1 MVYAVVVEFKAQQF
15 FEEASASLQ
24 QRLDRCFDQ
33 LKINPTYHL
42 NIKVL
47 KGDFVGYYRY
57 RVGDYR
63 AVYYIS
69 EEPEPVVIVTLI
81 AHRSQVYE

>member
-1 MVYAVVVEFKAQQF
+1 MYAVIINSEAQGF

-33 LKINPTYHL
+33 LKINPSYHS
-42 NIKVL
+42 NIKAL
-47 KGDFVGYYRY
+47 KGNFAGYYRY

-63 AVYYIS
+63 VIYYIRD
-69 EEPEPVVIVTLI
+69 EPEFLVTVVLI